1 MSRDFF
7 DFLEKMKNGKVLC
20 LSAFGF
26 LALFRF
32 FGSMRR
38 RILFFLSCRERS
50 SGEKSYPLAR
60 GVGMLF
66 TALCDT
72 LIFREKIT
80 KGLIVELILIF
91 AAIVL
96 TNL

>member
-1 MSRDFF
+1 MFSW
-7 DFLEKMKNGKVLC
+7 
-20 LSAFGF
+20 
-26 LALFRF
+26 
-32 FGSMRR
+32 
-38 RILFFLSCRERS
+38 REGS

-80 KGLIVELILIF
+80 KGLIVGLIFIF